1 MGVAFFLVKVFAS
14 FIAVP
19 GCLHLVVLA
28 GFTEFPPEM
37 RMPEKLG
44 VIGVVEVRLT
54 SFFSC
59 LLRPPLAPAT
69 PPRHAAPRLA
79 APRRA
84 APRHAAHRTPRPRGP
99 TCVPLRLTDPAA
111 PCGTLW

>member
-54 SFFSC
+54 PFSSC

-69 PPRHAAPRLA
+69 PHPGTSHCAT
-79 APRRA
+79 PRRA

-111 PCGTLW
+111 PCGTLR

>member
-1 MGVAFFLVKVFAS
+1 MGVASFLVKVFAS

-44 VIGVVEVRLT
+44 VIGVTEVRLT
-54 SFFSC
+54 SYFGC

-69 PPRHAAPRLA
+69 PHPDTPRHATLPHAT
-79 APRRA
+79 PRRPPYA
-84 APRHAAHRTPRPRGP
+84 TPSWAH
-99 TCVPLRLTDPAA
+99 VPLRLTDL
-111 PCGTLW
+111 TLR